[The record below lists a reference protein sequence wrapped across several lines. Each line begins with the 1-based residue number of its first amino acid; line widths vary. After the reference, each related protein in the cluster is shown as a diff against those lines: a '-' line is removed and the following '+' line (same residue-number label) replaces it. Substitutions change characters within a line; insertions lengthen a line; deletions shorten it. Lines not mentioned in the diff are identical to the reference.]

1 MRCFLGLIVS
11 FIFASITG
19 TVKVTLAK
27 QQTAERNTAAPPM
40 SSEVS
45 FAKSVV
51 ANRALCS
58 QSIENSYQEP
68 LAKLFAGEKLM
79 KTKKRLKRT
88 MKIDTGRNEV
98 STITSR
104 HMIIDKIIHDAMITY
119 SSPHGP
125 RQIVIMG
132 AGFESRANRFSDVWP
147 VKKWFEIDLAAPQ
160 QHKLEILA
168 NHSIIDPD
176 NLVRVA
182 MNLTDVGSDWISS
195 LEEAGWD
202 PLVPTIYILEG
213 LVYYMNTDQAMTLL
227 KSIPAVPE
235 SRIIVT
241 VVEHGLHK
249 IFARFGVQWN
259 TNLRMLK
266 NAGGLQ
272 LKNYKLIG
280 SFASHLPQ
288 RCGLK
293 VRAVPLPLPF
303 NTWER
308 FCSLIHIPAECIL
321 EYEAI

>member
-1 MRCFLGLIVS
+1 MRCFLGLIGS

-19 TVKVTLAK
+19 TVKVTVALH
-27 QQTAERNTAAPPM
+27 QTAERNTAAPSM
-40 SSEVS
+40 NNEFS

-58 QSIENSYQEP
+58 QSIDNSYQEP
-68 LAKLFAGEKLM
+68 LAKLFAGEELIDS
-79 KTKKRLKRT
+79 KRLLRRT
-88 MKIDTGRNEV
+88 MKIETGRNEV
-98 STITSR
+98 ATITSR
-104 HMIIDKIIHDAMITY
+104 HMIIDKMIHEAIVTD

-125 RQIVIMG
+125 QQIVIMG
-132 AGFESRANRFSDVWP
+132 AGFDSRANRFSDVWP
-147 VKKWFEIDLAAPQ
+147 LKKWFEIDFAAPQ

-176 NLVRVA
+176 NLVRIPI
-182 MNLTDVGSDWISS
+182 NLTDVGSDWVSS

-213 LVYYMNTDQAMTLL
+213 LVYYMTTDQAMTLL
-227 KSIPAVPE
+227 KSIPAVPQ

-249 IFARFGVQWN
+249 IFARYGVQWD
-259 TNLRMLK
+259 TNFRMLK
-266 NAGGLQ
+266 NAGALQ

-280 SFASHLPQ
+280 SCASHLPQ

-308 FCSLIHIPAECIL
+308 FCSLIHVPAERIL